1 MATSNQLEVLDR
13 KTPLMPES
21 GLKLGAYTPAHYI
34 MIGVEDA
41 EKLRSTSVDVEDVRT
56 KIKKR
61 LEMYKNARE
70 WLLEMAKAKSIDED
84 KVEKLAKDPAMFVE
98 AHLTLNPDDY
108 VYDSEDSDDG
118 HPCSREDGSIRRLD
132 ISIDREHW
140 NDPWTGSFVAE
151 EVKGV
156 LQD

>member
-21 GLKLGAYTPAHYI
+21 GLKLGAYTPAHY
-34 MIGVEDA
+34 V
-41 EKLRSTSVDVEDVRT
+41 
-56 KIKKR
+56 KR

-84 KVEKLAKDPAMFVE
+84 KVEKLAKDPAVLVE
-98 AHLTLNPDDY
+98 AHLTLNPDGY

-118 HPCSREDGSIRRLD
+118 HPCFRENSPIRRLD
-132 ISIDREHW
+132 IGIDREHW

-151 EVKGV
+151 GV